1 MITKTV
7 KKLWQGKYASVRD
20 YEVAACLKS
29 ECDMEI
35 KYKDKSVVIPLGR
48 LKLYKPNDKIF
59 ESKFGKPYKLID
71 IPFEKEVV
79 DEKL

>member
-20 YEVAACLKS
+20 YEVAACIKS
-29 ECDMEI
+29 DSNMEI
-35 KYKDKSVVIPLGR
+35 KYKDKSVVVPLER
-48 LKLYKPNDKIF
+48 LKLYKPNDRIF

-71 IPFEKEVV
+71 IPFEEI
-79 DEKL
+79 

>member
-29 ECDMEI
+29 NSDMEI
-35 KYKDKSVVIPLGR
+35 KYKDKSVVIPLNR
-48 LKLYKPNDKIF
+48 LKLYKPNDRIF

-71 IPFEKEVV
+71 IPFEEI
-79 DEKL
+79 

>member
-29 ECDMEI
+29 DSDMEI
-35 KYKDKSVVIPLGR
+35 KYKDKSVVIPLDR
-48 LKLYKPNDKIF
+48 LKLYKPNDRVF

-71 IPFEKEVV
+71 IPFEEI
-79 DEKL
+79 

>member
-20 YEVAACLKS
+20 YEVAACIKS
-29 ECDMEI
+29 DSNMEI
-35 KYKDKSVVIPLGR
+35 KYKNKSIVVPLDR
-48 LKLYKPNDKIF
+48 LKLYKPNNRIF

-71 IPFEKEVV
+71 IPFEEI
-79 DEKL
+79 

>member
-20 YEVAACLKS
+20 YEVAACIKS
-29 ECDMEI
+29 DSNMEI
-35 KYKDKSVVIPLGR
+35 KYKNKSIVIPLDR
-48 LKLYKPNDKIF
+48 LKLYKPNDRIF

-71 IPFEKEVV
+71 IPFEEI
-79 DEKL
+79 

>member
-20 YEVAACLKS
+20 YEVAACIKS
-29 ECDMEI
+29 DSNMEI
-35 KYKDKSVVIPLGR
+35 KYKNKSIVVPLDR
-48 LKLYKPNDKIF
+48 LKLYKPNDRIF

-71 IPFEKEVV
+71 IPFEEI
-79 DEKL
+79 

>member
-20 YEVAACLKS
+20 YEVAACIKS
-29 ECDMEI
+29 DSNMEI
-35 KYKDKSVVIPLGR
+35 KYKDKSVVIPLDR
-48 LKLYKPNDKIF
+48 LKLYKPNDRIF

-71 IPFEKEVV
+71 IPFEEI
-79 DEKL
+79 

>member
-29 ECDMEI
+29 DSDMEI
-35 KYKDKSVVIPLGR
+35 KYKDKSVVIPLDR
-48 LKLYKPNDKIF
+48 LKLYKPNDRIF

-71 IPFEKEVV
+71 IPFEEI
-79 DEKL
+79 

>member
-29 ECDMEI
+29 DSDMEI
-35 KYKDKSVVIPLGR
+35 KYKNKSVVIPLDR
-48 LKLYKPNDKIF
+48 LKLYKPNDRIF

-71 IPFEKEVV
+71 IPFEEI
-79 DEKL
+79 

>member
-20 YEVAACLKS
+20 YEVAACIKS
-29 ECDMEI
+29 DSNMEI
-35 KYKDKSVVIPLGR
+35 KYKDKSVVIPLER
-48 LKLYKPNDKIF
+48 LKLYKPNDRIF

-71 IPFEKEVV
+71 ILFEEI
-79 DEKL
+79 

>member
-20 YEVAACLKS
+20 YEVAACIKS
-29 ECDMEI
+29 DSNMEI
-35 KYKDKSVVIPLGR
+35 KYKDKSVVIPLER
-48 LKLYKPNDKIF
+48 LKLYKPNDRIF

-71 IPFEKEVV
+71 IPFEEI
-79 DEKL
+79 

>member
-20 YEVAACLKS
+20 YEVAACIKS
-29 ECDMEI
+29 DSNMEI
-35 KYKDKSVVIPLGR
+35 KYKNKSIVIPLDR
-48 LKLYKPNDKIF
+48 LKLYKPNNRIF

-71 IPFEKEVV
+71 IPFEEI
-79 DEKL
+79 

>member
-20 YEVAACLKS
+20 YEVDACIKS
-29 ECDMEI
+29 DSDMEI
-35 KYKDKSVVIPLGR
+35 KYKDKSVIIPIGR
-48 LKLYKPNDKIF
+48 LKYYKPNSKVF
-59 ESKFGKPYKLID
+59 ESKFGKPYRLID
-71 IPFEKEVV
+71 IPFEDTF

>member
-29 ECDMEI
+29 DSDIEI
-35 KYKDKSVVIPLGR
+35 KYKDKSVVIPLDR
-48 LKLYKPNDKIF
+48 LKLYKPNDRIF

-71 IPFEKEVV
+71 IPFEEI
-79 DEKL
+79 

>member
-20 YEVAACLKS
+20 YEVAACIKS
-29 ECDMEI
+29 DSNMEI
-35 KYKDKSVVIPLGR
+35 KYKDKSVVIPLER
-48 LKLYKPNDKIF
+48 LKLYKPNDRIF

-71 IPFEKEVV
+71 IPFKEI
-79 DEKL
+79 